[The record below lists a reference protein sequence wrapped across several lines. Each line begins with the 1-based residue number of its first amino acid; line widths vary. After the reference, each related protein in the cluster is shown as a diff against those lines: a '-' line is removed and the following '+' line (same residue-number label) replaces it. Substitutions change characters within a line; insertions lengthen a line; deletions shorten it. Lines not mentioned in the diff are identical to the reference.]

1 MATKKQ
7 SLREFQAGLTDRL
20 REAQSQAASTSLLGV
35 QAGAHYWLLSLEDSG
50 EVIPVPEVSAVP
62 LTKPWFCGL
71 TNIRGNLFSV
81 VDFAAFQG
89 EEPTQRAVDSRLL
102 LVGERFNVNS
112 ALLINRMMGLRNMD
126 KMQPEEGTP
135 SHPWV
140 KAQFKDADGRL
151 WKELNVKELVE
162 HADFLQIGA

>member
-1 MATKKQ
+1 MARKL

-20 REAQSQAASTSLLGV
+20 REAQEHAGPASLLGV
-35 QAGAHYWLLSLEDSG
+35 QSGSHYWLLPLADSG
-50 EVIPVPEVSAVP
+50 EVISVPEVSPVP

-89 EEPTQRAVDSRLL
+89 EGPTPRTVECRLL

-112 ALLINRMMGLRNMD
+112 ALLVNRMMGLRNLE
-126 KMQPEEGTP
+126 KMQPEDPGV
-135 SHPWV
+135 SQPWV
-140 KAQFKDADGRL
+140 NARFKDADGRV
-151 WKELNVKELVE
+151 WKELNVKLLVE
-162 HADFLQIGA
+162 HPDFLQIGV